1 MIYSGHGQRELLSHR
16 LLLSQQLTCLPTP
29 ISTQPLFASR
39 LSQVILTSSQM
50 NETPNARMRVP
61 HTSLEKGDNISQY
74 RHISL
79 IY

>member
-16 LLLSQQLTCLPTP
+16 DIVSQQLTCLPTP

-39 LSQVILTSSQM
+39 LSQVILTLSQM

-61 HTSLEKGDNISQY
+61 HTSLERRQYIINIVIF
-74 RHISL
+74 H
-79 IY
+79 